1 MRISDC
7 SSDVCSS
14 DLSLDPLNEHAA
26 VPAAVKDR
34 NFARSRQPLP
44 EAPEE
49 MACLFLRARRADRP
63 HLEISRV
70 ELRGQPLDHPALA
83 RRIPAFEHD
92 DAALA
97 VGDMR
102 RLGALEPFLERH
114 QNVATMPVIFG
125 AVFIVGGFY

>member
-1 MRISDC
+1 MRISDW

-14 DLSLDPLNEHAA
+14 DL
-26 VPAAVKDR
+26 
-34 NFARSRQPLP
+34 
-44 EAPEE
+44 
-49 MACLFLRARRADRP
+49 ADRP

-70 ELRGQPLDHPALA
+70 ELRGQPLDDPALA

-102 RLGALEPFLERH
+102 RLDALEPFLERH
-114 QNVATMPVIFG
+114 QIVAIMAVIFG
-125 AVFIVGGFY
+125 AVFIVGEFDRYRFVPSESGRCYHSPGGRSEQHTSELQSLMRNSYAI